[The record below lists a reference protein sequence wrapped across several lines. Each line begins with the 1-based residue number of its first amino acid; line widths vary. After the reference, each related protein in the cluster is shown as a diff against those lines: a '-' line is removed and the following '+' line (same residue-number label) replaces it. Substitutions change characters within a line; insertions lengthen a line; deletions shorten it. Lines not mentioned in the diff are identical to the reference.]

1 MTALPPR
8 RPNVVTTE
16 ALMISSPVVQSL
28 RWLDILHRGNQVTRR
43 ISVLNFKGG
52 VGKSSLATNLAHAL
66 VRLGSTVLLIDC
78 DFQANTST
86 LLPSVRPPT
95 LTHVLKREALLTAAV
110 QKARDRLFIVPS
122 DNELDTALP
131 YVDKTHKHL
140 LDHATQ
146 QLTQLDYIFFDHP
159 PSYTNITE
167 AGLLASEEVLIPC
180 ELTAFSM
187 QGLQT
192 LFTKLAVKMS
202 EYHHDLIIAGIVPY
216 KFDLRYSMN
225 VQYLPSLRQQ
235 YGAMVSHPIRT
246 DATVSRAQSLRQTV
260 YEYDP
265 MSRVAHDFTRLA
277 RQLAEQKVKL

>member
-1 MTALPPR
+1 M
-8 RPNVVTTE
+8 
-16 ALMISSPVVQSL
+16 
-28 RWLDILHRGNQVTRR
+28 TRR

-52 VGKSSLATNLAHAL
+52 VGKSSLAINLAHAL
-66 VRLGSTVLLIDC
+66 VRLGSTALLIDC
-78 DFQANTST
+78 DLQANTST
-86 LLPSVRPPT
+86 LLPDVRPPT
-95 LTHVLKREALLTAAV
+95 LTHVLKRQAPLTASI
-110 QKARDRLFIVPS
+110 QKARERLFIVPS

-131 YVDKTHKHL
+131 YVDKSHRRL

-146 QLTQLDYIFFDHP
+146 QLKVDYIFFDHP
-159 PSYTNITE
+159 PSYTDITE
-167 AGLLASEEVLIPC
+167 AGLLASEEVLVPC
-180 ELTAFSM
+180 ELTPFSM

-202 EYHHDLIIAGIVPY
+202 EYDHDLIIAGIVPY

-225 VQYLPSLRQQ
+225 VQYLPTLRQQ

-246 DATVSRAQSLRQTV
+246 DSTVSRAQSFGQTV

>member
-1 MTALPPR
+1 MCR
-8 RPNVVTTE
+8 R
-16 ALMISSPVVQSL
+16 SPK
-28 RWLDILHRGNQVTRR
+28 GNQVTRR

-52 VGKSSLATNLAHAL
+52 VGKSSLSINLAHAL

-86 LLPSVRPPT
+86 LLPDMRPPT
-95 LTHVLKREALLTAAV
+95 LTHVLKRQAPLSAAI
-110 QKARDRLFIVPS
+110 QMARERLFIVPS

-131 YVDKTHKHL
+131 YVDMTHKRL

-146 QLTQLDYIFFDHP
+146 QLTQVDYIFFDHP
-159 PSYTNITE
+159 PSYTDITE

-180 ELTAFSM
+180 ELTPFSM

-192 LFTKLAVKMS
+192 LFTKLAIKMGQ
-202 EYHHDLIIAGIVPY
+202 YQHDLIIAGIVPY

-225 VQYLPSLRQQ
+225 VQYLPTLRQQ
-235 YGAMVSHPIRT
+235 YGAMVSYPIRT
-246 DATVSRAQSLRQTV
+246 DATVSRAQSLGQTV
-260 YEYDP
+260 YEYDS

-277 RQLAEQKVKL
+277 RQLVEQKVKP